1 MILFVINLL
10 IKYLNYNNIQF
21 INFVIS
27 VMLSICIE
35 LIYISFKYDDDDFIC
50 CSSVK
55 IPFKYILFDDN
66 FIKEVLIKL

>member
-1 MILFVINLL
+1 
-10 IKYLNYNNIQF
+10 
-21 INFVIS
+21 
-27 VMLSICIE
+27 MLSICIE